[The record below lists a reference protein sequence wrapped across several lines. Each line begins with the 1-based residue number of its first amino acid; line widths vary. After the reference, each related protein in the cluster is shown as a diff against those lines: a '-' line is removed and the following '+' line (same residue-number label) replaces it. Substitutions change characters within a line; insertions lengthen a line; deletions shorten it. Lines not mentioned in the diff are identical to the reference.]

1 MKVYSPNKSYTG
13 VTASVPF
20 CNGQG
25 ETDDPYLLKW
35 FEKHGYEVEKPAAPR
50 TKGAA
55 GTRTAGGRNNGRAC
69 SGAGETC
76 EKSERVIPW
85 AMNHT

>member
-35 FEKHGYEVEKPAAPR
+35 FEKHGYEVEKPVAPEPKELLEPEQPVAETMER
-50 TKGAA
+50 T
-55 GTRTAGGRNNGRAC
+55 C
-69 SGAGETC
+69 SEAGETC
-76 EKSERVIPW
+76 EKSERVIP
-85 AMNHT
+85 

>member
-35 FEKHGYEVEKPAAPR
+35 FEKHGYEVEKPAAPEPKELLEPEEPVAE
-50 TKGAA
+50 TMEEPVAESLEEPVPKPVKPAKKAKG
-55 GTRTAGGRNNGRAC
+55 
-69 SGAGETC
+69 
-76 EKSERVIPW
+76 
-85 AMNHT
+85 

>member
-35 FEKHGYEVEKPAAPR
+35 FEKHGYEVEKPATPEPKELLEPEQPVAETMEEPVPESVKPAKKA
-50 TKGAA
+50 KG
-55 GTRTAGGRNNGRAC
+55 
-69 SGAGETC
+69 
-76 EKSERVIPW
+76 
-85 AMNHT
+85 

>member
-35 FEKHGYEVEKPAAPR
+35 FEKHGYEVEKPAAPEPKELLEPEQPVAE
-50 TKGAA
+50 TMEEPVPEPVKPEKKAKG
-55 GTRTAGGRNNGRAC
+55 
-69 SGAGETC
+69 
-76 EKSERVIPW
+76 
-85 AMNHT
+85 

>member
-35 FEKHGYEVEKPAAPR
+35 FEKHGYEVEKPWNR
-50 TKGAA
+50 
-55 GTRTAGGRNNGRAC
+55 C
-69 SGAGETC
+69 SSC
-76 EKSERVIPW
+76 SRRW
-85 AMNHT
+85 QSL

>member
-13 VTASVPF
+13 VTASVSF

-35 FEKHGYEVEKPAAPR
+35 FEKHGYEVEKPAAPEPKELLEPEEPVAE
-50 TKGAA
+50 TMEEPVPKPVKPAKKAKG
-55 GTRTAGGRNNGRAC
+55 
-69 SGAGETC
+69 
-76 EKSERVIPW
+76 
-85 AMNHT
+85 

>member
-35 FEKHGYEVEKPAAPR
+35 FEKHGYEVEKPAAPEPKELEPEQPVAE
-50 TKGAA
+50 TMEEPVPEPVKPAKKAKG
-55 GTRTAGGRNNGRAC
+55 
-69 SGAGETC
+69 
-76 EKSERVIPW
+76 
-85 AMNHT
+85 

>member
-35 FEKHGYEVEKPAAPR
+35 FEKHGYEVEPAAPEPKDLLEPEQPVAE
-50 TKGAA
+50 TMEEPVPETVKPAKKAKG
-55 GTRTAGGRNNGRAC
+55 RFH
-69 SGAGETC
+69 EL
-76 EKSERVIPW
+76 
-85 AMNHT
+85 

>member
-35 FEKHGYEVEKPAAPR
+35 FEKHGYEVEKPAAPEPKELPEPEQPVAE
-50 TKGAA
+50 TMEEPVPEPVKPAKKAKG
-55 GTRTAGGRNNGRAC
+55 
-69 SGAGETC
+69 
-76 EKSERVIPW
+76 
-85 AMNHT
+85 

>member
-25 ETDDPYLLKW
+25 ETDDPYLLEW
-35 FEKHGYEVEKPAAPR
+35 FEKHGYEVEKPAAPEPEELLEPEEPVAE
-50 TKGAA
+50 TMEEPVPELVKPAKKAKG
-55 GTRTAGGRNNGRAC
+55 
-69 SGAGETC
+69 
-76 EKSERVIPW
+76 
-85 AMNHT
+85 